1 MSAYTG
7 TFTVYP
13 IAFIN
18 TDFSFLSDSS
28 HFVSPANALAKSTYL
43 IVHFHF
49 DKGGT
54 GNFQERTFC
63 RFPADRS

>member
-28 HFVSPANALAKSTYL
+28 HFVSPANALAKATDINFFFRFNKGSTENL
-43 IVHFHF
+43 
-49 DKGGT
+49 
-54 GNFQERTFC
+54 QE
-63 RFPADRS
+63 